1 MPHALRHRLG
11 DGRAEVGKQS
21 VPMAE
26 GIDEDRSSD
35 LEKRRQLVAEM
46 GGAERVERAHS
57 RGKLTARERLD
68 LLLDPDSF
76 AEIGLLAHSQSAEL
90 KARTPA
96 DGMLAGS
103 GKIDGR
109 TVYVTADD
117 GTVLAGTRGRV
128 AEVKNK
134 RIRELALKHE
144 KPFIALMEAGAAR
157 IQETYGATAAGLG
170 YRFGDHL
177 KMSGRVPQVGAAVG
191 PCFGGPSFTAAQS
204 DFVSIVK
211 GTGFLGMSGPP
222 VVKVGIG
229 LDATSEEIGG
239 GEMSAVTTGQASFL
253 AETEAECMA
262 SIREYLSYLPSNCNE
277 APPRAAAV
285 AAPVDSIE
293 GREAIAQLVPEN
305 HRRAYDMHKL
315 IELLVDGGSVFE
327 LKRDHARSVITAFAR
342 MDGYPVGIIANQP
355 LRQAGTIDD
364 KGSAKVRQFIDLCDA
379 FHIPLVSL
387 MDCPGFLVGPEIERH
402 RMVSLTGRLLNSIFD
417 ASVPLVTVVLRK
429 AIGLAYIALGGRAV
443 DPDLLVAWPAAR
455 FDVMGPEAGI
465 ELVHGRNIA
474 KAENPEQA
482 RDDIRKKIEEE
493 SSAFAAAG
501 MGLIDDVIAPA
512 ETRDRILEALDRA
525 RSAQTYRWKHR
536 IDP

>member
-1 MPHALRHRLG
+1 M
-11 DGRAEVGKQS
+11 DDDSIK
-21 VPMAE
+21 
-26 GIDEDRSSD
+26 D
-35 LEKRRQLVAEM
+35 LEFRRRRALEM
-46 GGAERVERAHS
+46 GGTASVEKIHD
-57 RGKLTARERLD
+57 RGKLTARERLE

-76 AEIGLLAHSQSAEL
+76 VEIGMLAHSQHGEL
-90 KARTPA
+90 KDRTPA

-103 GKIDGR
+103 GRIDGR
-109 TVYVTADD
+109 AVYVTADD

-134 RIRELALKHE
+134 RVRDLALKHE

-157 IQETYGATAAGLG
+157 VQETYGATAAGLG

-204 DFVSIVK
+204 DFVPIVK

-229 LDATSEEIGG
+229 LDTTSEEIGG
-239 GEMSAVTTGQASFL
+239 GVMSAVETGQASYL
-253 AETEAECMA
+253 AETEADCMA
-262 SIREYLSYLPSNCNE
+262 SIRTFLSYLPSNCNE
-277 APPRAAAV
+277 APPRATPAQ
-285 AAPVDSIE
+285 APVDNAA
-293 GREAIAQLVPEN
+293 GREAVARLVPNN

-315 IELLVDGGSVFE
+315 IELLVDGGAFFE

-355 LRQAGTIDD
+355 LRQAGTIDE

-379 FHIPLVSL
+379 FHIPLISL
-387 MDCPGFLVGPEIERH
+387 MDCPGFLVGPEIERQ
-402 RMVSLTGRLLNSIFD
+402 RMVSLTGRLLNSIFG
-417 ASVPLVTVVLRK
+417 ASVPLATVVLRK

-443 DPDLLVAWPAAR
+443 DPDLLVAWPGAR

-465 ELVHGRNIA
+465 ELVHGREIA
-474 KAENPEQA
+474 KAANPEA
-482 RDDIRKKIEEE
+482 TRDEIRRRIEVE
-493 SSAFAAAG
+493 SSAYAAAG
-501 MGLIDDVIAPA
+501 MGLIDDVIEPA
-512 ETRDRILEALDRA
+512 ETRVRILEVLDRCR
-525 RSAQTYRWKHR
+525 RSQTYAWKHR

>member
-1 MPHALRHRLG
+1 MENERI
-11 DGRAEVGKQS
+11 KN
-21 VPMAE
+21 
-26 GIDEDRSSD
+26 
-35 LEKRRQLVAEM
+35 LEMRRDKASMM
-46 GGAERVERAHS
+46 GGVERVAKVHQQ
-57 RGKLTARERLD
+57 GKLTARERLE

-76 AEIGLLAHSQSAEL
+76 VEIGLLAHSQSVEL
-90 KARTPA
+90 KDRTPA
-96 DGMLAGS
+96 DGMVAGS

-109 TVYVTADD
+109 MVYVTADD

-128 AEVKNK
+128 AEAKNK
-134 RIRELALKHE
+134 RVRELALKHE
-144 KPFIALMEAGAAR
+144 RPFIALMEAGAAR

-177 KMSGRVPQVGAAVG
+177 KMSGLVPQVGAAVG

-239 GEMSAVTTGQASFL
+239 GEMSAVQTGQASFL
-253 AETEAECMA
+253 AETEADCMA
-262 SIREYLSYLPSNCNE
+262 SIREYLSYLPSSCNE
-277 APPRAAAV
+277 APPRAAPV
-285 AAPVDSIE
+285 AAPVDSAE
-293 GREAIAQLVPEN
+293 GRQAIAELVPEN

-315 IELLVDGGSVFE
+315 IELLVDGGSSFE

-342 MDGYPVGIIANQP
+342 MDGHPVGIIANQP
-355 LRQAGTIDD
+355 LRQAGTIDH

-387 MDCPGFLVGPEIERH
+387 MDCPGFLVGPEIERQ

-443 DPDLLVAWPAAR
+443 EPDLLVAWPTAR

-465 ELVHGRNIA
+465 ELVHGRDIA
-474 KAENPEQA
+474 KAVDPEQA
-482 RDDIRKKIEEE
+482 RDEIRKKIEEE
-493 SSAFAAAG
+493 SSAYAAAG
-501 MGLIDDVIAPA
+501 MGLIDDVIAPV
-512 ETRDRILEALDRA
+512 ETRGRIIEALDRA
-525 RSAQTYRWKHR
+525 RSAQTLRWKHR

>member
-1 MPHALRHRLG
+1 MPHAFRNCLG
-11 DGRAEVGKQS
+11 DGGAEVGKQS

-26 GIDEDRSSD
+26 GMDRDRLDD
-35 LEKRRQLVAEM
+35 LEKRRQQAAEM
-46 GGAERVERAHS
+46 GGADRVERAHN
-57 RGKLTARERLD
+57 RGKLTARERLE
-68 LLLDPDSF
+68 LLLDPGSF
-76 AEIGLLAHSQSAEL
+76 VEIGLLAHSQSAEL
-90 KARTPA
+90 KDRTPA

-144 KPFIALMEAGAAR
+144 RPFIALMEAGAAR
-157 IQETYGATAAGLG
+157 VQETYGATAAGLG

-239 GEMSAVTTGQASFL
+239 GEMSAVQTGQASFL
-253 AETEAECMA
+253 AETEVDCMA
-262 SIREYLSYLPSNCNE
+262 SIRTYLSYLPSNCNE
-277 APPRAAAV
+277 APPRAAPV
-285 AAPVDSIE
+285 PAPVDSAE
-293 GREAIAQLVPEN
+293 GCEAIAQLVPEN

-315 IELLVDGGSVFE
+315 IRLLVDRGSFFE

-387 MDCPGFLVGPEIERH
+387 MDCPGFLVGPEIERQ

-465 ELVHGRNIA
+465 ELVHGRDIA
-474 KAENPEQA
+474 KAQDPEKA
-482 RDDIRKKIEEE
+482 RDDIRRKIEEE
-493 SSAFAAAG
+493 SSAYAAAG
-501 MGLIDDVIAPA
+501 MGLIDDVITPA

-525 RSAQTYRWKHR
+525 RSAQNYCWKHR